1 MFCLCSKFGLNI
13 LHGLYLA
20 KFILLLVVKHIQI
33 LVFGLAEHSGNRFRT
48 FVTAKNL
55 GLTGL
60 VTEDPEKLIIEAEG
74 EEEELDKLITYFERI
89 HAGIPS
95 IKTEIIEKPV
105 MYYEEFL
112 IQ

>member
-1 MFCLCSKFGLNI
+1 MK
-13 LHGLYLA
+13 
-20 KFILLLVVKHIQI
+20 KHIQI
-33 LVFGLAEHSGNRFRT
+33 TIRGLNANTGNRFRT
-48 FVTAKNL
+48 FVVAKQL
-55 GLTGL
+55 GLSGL
-60 VTEDPEKLIIEAEG
+60 VYKDPEKLIIEAEG